1 MNRPTTVLLFA
12 CTLFSCSPSDG
23 NQEKND
29 QTPPD
34 LGQEVVNETLRSW
47 QAYQTY
53 AWGSDVLMPL
63 SKDAQNWY
71 EEPLYISPIDAYS
84 TLFLMGLK
92 EEAKKIETY
101 VVDSLRFD
109 KDIDAKVFEVN
120 IRILGGLLSMYD
132 LSENPAVLEKARDF
146 ADRMMPAF
154 DTPTG
159 VPRYW
164 VNLKTG
170 ESRGDTVNLAEAGTN
185 LIELGVLSYYTQD
198 PRYYQAA
205 KRAALAVYERRSAL
219 DLLSAGINVQTGEV
233 VGKSS
238 HICAGADS
246 YYEYLYKSYLL
257 FGDEEI
263 GAIWQTCIAAI
274 QKYLPE
280 YQDGKLWYGRVNME
294 TGQRTSTV
302 VTLYDAFFPAVLSIS
317 GYVEEAKELQHTWNW
332 LWNKYD
338 LEPTAYDYKKET
350 PTYAVYD
357 LNPEIMESAYY
368 LFNVTGDTA
377 FYQMNAQYWSDLKEF
392 CRTDVAFTSIENVE
406 TKEKRDYMPTFFF
419 AETLK
424 YLYLTFTHG
433 KHDYPFGEYIF
444 NTEAHPFK
452 RSHFDREKAR
462 TYLGI
467 Q

>member
-1 MNRPTTVLLFA
+1 
-12 CTLFSCSPSDG
+12 
-23 NQEKND
+23 
-29 QTPPD
+29 
-34 LGQEVVNETLRSW
+34 
-47 QAYQTY
+47 
-53 AWGSDVLMPL
+53 
-63 SKDAQNWY
+63 
-71 EEPLYISPIDAYS
+71 
-84 TLFLMGLK
+84 LFLMGLK

-263 GAIWQTCIAAI
+263 GAIWQTCIAA
-274 QKYLPE
+274 
-280 YQDGKLWYGRVNME
+280 
-294 TGQRTSTV
+294 
-302 VTLYDAFFPAVLSIS
+302 
-317 GYVEEAKELQHTWNW
+317 
-332 LWNKYD
+332 
-338 LEPTAYDYKKET
+338 
-350 PTYAVYD
+350 
-357 LNPEIMESAYY
+357 
-368 LFNVTGDTA
+368 
-377 FYQMNAQYWSDLKEF
+377 
-392 CRTDVAFTSIENVE
+392 
-406 TKEKRDYMPTFFF
+406 
-419 AETLK
+419 
-424 YLYLTFTHG
+424 
-433 KHDYPFGEYIF
+433 
-444 NTEAHPFK
+444 
-452 RSHFDREKAR
+452 
-462 TYLGI
+462 
-467 Q
+467 